1 MEKFF
6 AQLMH
11 EADINTNNQTPEG
24 SQLSF
29 PNSNWSQRSLP
40 VTENHDK
47 LRSETFKGLIRG
59 EHQLEDD
66 EILIQETL
74 HQDIKMQNQLDTSQ
88 LNLNTDDRNEWSL
101 QDIVQGFSSDSSNYT
116 NSEYELDNGFGTN
129 HCRGHTLHP

>member
-1 MEKFF
+1 MENFF

-29 PNSNWSQRSLP
+29 PNSNWSQRSSP

-66 EILIQETL
+66 EILIQEAL
-74 HQDIKMQNQLDTSQ
+74 HQDIKTQNQLDKIQ
-88 LNLNTDDRNEWSL
+88 LNLNTDNKHEWSL
-101 QDIVQGFSSDSSNYT
+101 QDIVPGFSSDSSNYT
-116 NSEYELDNGFGTN
+116 NSEL
-129 HCRGHTLHP
+129 RPLK